1 VKGAAACQRANCRY
15 PVREWT
21 PAPLRA
27 AGQRL
32 GDTHAQADARG
43 RKEVSPVDPAEIDPA
58 PGSSGSELTSL
69 RKGQGYGECPSQI
82 VRRTERKDAK
92 GKIGSHEPLN
102 RGVEGPVTT
111 THDDTIDLAGVAPDQ
126 LPGLGRVPGAV
137 PDHME
142 TKSREA
148 AFRLG

>member
-1 VKGAAACQRANCRY
+1 MKGAAACQRANCGD

-43 RKEVSPVDPAEIDPA
+43 RKEVSPVDPAEIDTA
-58 PGSSGSELTSL
+58 PGSSGSELTSFGKCQ
-69 RKGQGYGECPSQI
+69 RYGECPSQI
-82 VRRTERKDAK
+82 VRRAERKDAK
-92 GKIGSHEPLN
+92 GKVGSHEPLN
-102 RGVEGPVTT
+102 RRVEGPVTT
-111 THDDTIDLAGVAPDQ
+111 AHDDTIDLAGVAPDQ
-126 LPGLGRVPGAV
+126 LPRLGRAPGAV
-137 PDHME
+137 PDHMQTE
-142 TKSREA
+142 SSEA